1 MAMPYP
7 ADLLEQAWHLAK
19 REKKKPR
26 QASLRRAVSTAYY
39 ALFHL
44 LIHEATLNW
53 RRVDQRALLARFFE
67 HGKMKSASKKQT
79 DDLNAFFKTN
89 PPAGAQ
95 LDVAQHLHLVADTF
109 FEAQQQRHTADYDSA
124 TIWTRREVVSLIE
137 RVDGAFKSW
146 HAIREEPAAQTYLLS
161 LLGIPKG

>member
-1 MAMPYP
+1 MPYFD
-7 ADLLEQAWHLAK
+7 DLLEQALHLAK

-44 LIHEATLNW
+44 LIHEATVNW

-67 HGKMKSASKKQT
+67 HGKMKGASKKQT
-79 DDLNAFFKTN
+79 DDLKAFFKTN
-89 PPAGAQ
+89 PPAGHELYIAK
-95 LDVAQHLHLVADTF
+95 HLHRVAETF

-124 TIWTRREVVSLIE
+124 AIWSRREVVSLIE
-137 RVDGAFKSW
+137 RVELAFKSW
-146 HAIREEPAAQTYLLS
+146 HAIREESEAQDYLIS
-161 LLGIPKG
+161 LLGNPKA

>member
-1 MAMPYP
+1 MPYP
-7 ADLLEQAWHLAK
+7 DDLLEQAWHLAK

-67 HGKMKSASKKQT
+67 HGKMKRASKKQA
-79 DDLNAFFKTN
+79 DDLKVFFKTN
-89 PPAGAQ
+89 PPAGHR
-95 LDVAQHLHLVADTF
+95 LDTAQHLHLVADTLV
-109 FEAQQQRHTADYDSA
+109 EAQDQRHAADYDSA
-124 TIWTRREVVSLIE
+124 AIWARTDVVGLIE
-137 RVDGAFKSW
+137 RVDSAFKSW
-146 HAIREEPAAQTYLLS
+146 HAIREEPTAQTYLIS
-161 LLGIPKG
+161 LLGNPKG

>member
-1 MAMPYP
+1 MPYP
-7 ADLLEQAWHLAK
+7 DDLLEQAWHLAK

-53 RRVDQRALLARFFE
+53 RRVDQRGVFARFFE
-67 HGKMKSASKKQT
+67 HGKMRNASKKQA

-89 PPAGAQ
+89 PPAGHQ
-95 LDVAQHLHLVADTF
+95 LDTAQHLHLVADIF
-109 FEAQQQRHTADYDSA
+109 SKAQEQRHAADYDTA
-124 TIWTRREVVSLIE
+124 KIWARTDIVGLIE
-137 RVDGAFKSW
+137 RVDSAFKSW
-146 HAIREEPAAQTYLLS
+146 QTIREEPTAQTYLIS
-161 LLGIPKG
+161 LLGNPKG

>member
-1 MAMPYP
+1 MPYP

-53 RRVDQRALLARFFE
+53 RRVDQRALFARFFE
-67 HGKMKSASKKQT
+67 HGKMRSASKKQA

-89 PPAGAQ
+89 PTAGNQ
-95 LDVAQHLHLVADTF
+95 LETAQHLHLVADTLV
-109 FEAQQQRHTADYDSA
+109 EAQQLRHTADYDGA
-124 TIWTRREVVSLIE
+124 TIWARIEVVGLIE
-137 RVDGAFKSW
+137 RVESAFKSW
-146 HAIREEPAAQTYLLS
+146 QAIR
-161 LLGIPKG
+161 

>member
-1 MAMPYP
+1 MPYP

-53 RRVDQRALLARFFE
+53 RRVDQRALFARFFE
-67 HGKMKSASKKQT
+67 HGKMRNASKKQA

-89 PPAGAQ
+89 PPAGHKVDSA
-95 LDVAQHLHLVADTF
+95 LHLHRVANTF
-109 FEAQQQRHTADYDSA
+109 SKAQEQRHTAEYDSA
-124 TIWTRREVVSLIE
+124 AIWSRTEVISLIE
-137 RVDGAFKSW
+137 LVDSAFKSW
-146 HAIREEPAAQTYLLS
+146 HTIREESPAQTYLIS
-161 LLGIPKG
+161 LLGNPRG